1 MSHIPVVIKIFDQL
15 ANILIRLE
23 LLKLLYKEVFYK
35 FIYGYSDTK
44 IWNEQKANE
53 KNLFSYDGKFLTYF
67 QLKREDQNIIKQYFK
82 KTHNHILLK

>member
-35 FIYGYSDTK
+35 LIYLW
-44 IWNEQKANE
+44 I
-53 KNLFSYDGKFLTYF
+53 
-67 QLKREDQNIIKQYFK
+67 
-82 KTHNHILLK
+82 